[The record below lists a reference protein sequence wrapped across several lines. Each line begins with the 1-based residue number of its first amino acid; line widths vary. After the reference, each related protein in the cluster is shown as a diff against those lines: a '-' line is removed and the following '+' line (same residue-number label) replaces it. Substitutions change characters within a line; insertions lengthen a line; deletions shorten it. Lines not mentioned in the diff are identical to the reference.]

1 MSHRKNLIPAAD
13 VASSTFASSRLSI
26 TKSLERLE
34 KSVGAPRITEKE
46 TPQEFPTLTDEQIA
60 SLRGRVLSQ
69 DEATTVLNAYE
80 TLRRRAFKSVI
91 ALQDEVLA
99 LKRRLG
105 STR

>member
-13 VASSTFASSRLSI
+13 VASSTFAL
-26 TKSLERLE
+26 LE
-34 KSVGAPRITEKE
+34 KFGKAPRITEKE
-46 TPQEFPTLTDEQIA
+46 TPQEFPVLTDEQIA

-91 ALQDEVLA
+91 ALQDENAA

-105 STR
+105 GMR